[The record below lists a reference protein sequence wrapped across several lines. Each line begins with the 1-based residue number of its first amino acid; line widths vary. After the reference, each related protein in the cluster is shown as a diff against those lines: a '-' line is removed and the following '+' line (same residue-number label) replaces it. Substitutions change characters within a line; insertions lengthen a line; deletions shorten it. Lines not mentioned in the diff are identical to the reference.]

1 MSGMWSKL
9 IKTLS
14 SKNAGATASSSQ
26 LPPRVPKQSDS
37 GSSPPQSHSSS
48 ALPPRPPHRCPPD
61 FPEAL
66 APAEVHPRV
75 FACAICLGNVR
86 NGQGQAIFTAECSH
100 SFHFSCIANSVKHGH
115 YLCPICRCKWKE
127 IPFQMPNL
135 NTTPSRAQVSPDQ
148 TPPHAWSN
156 LSSASPGILRYSD
169 DEPLPAVPTDP
180 PSAPPSSFPLS
191 QNNMSVKAIPELPA
205 LPAGESSSN
214 FAVLVGVR
222 GPSLSG
228 DARQLQRAPIDLV
241 AVLDVSGS
249 MIGSKLRL
257 LKRAVRF
264 VIDNLGPTDRLSIV
278 SFSSNA
284 RRILPLRRMTD
295 GGRGDAK
302 LAVNSLSSD
311 GRGTNIVDGLKMGGQ
326 VLEERSERNPVA
338 SIFLLSDGI
347 DTYNTNYHH
356 GVQYNHSS
364 SSPTQDL
371 EYLNLLPPSVLTNP
385 GHSNFPVHT
394 FGFGADHD
402 SFALHAISDAS
413 GGTFSFIESLGLVQD
428 ALARCIGGLL
438 SVVAHELQ
446 LMVTSTLGIGSIFS
460 GRYTSEVSEDRL
472 QGVITIGDLYADEE
486 KEFLVYVPVPVCC
499 PITEGLEKTPLLK
512 IACSYRDITKNTVE
526 LEGEGV
532 DIRRPETLSPEDTVL
547 SLEVDRQKVRL
558 SVVKAIAEAKEMAEL
573 GNLNRAEALL
583 MNTTSAL
590 CASSSAQAGDS
601 LCSYLEAELSE
612 IRRRMEDMDTYVH
625 TGRAYVLSGL
635 SSHSSQ
641 RPTTRSSSS
650 GPVGYDTPS
659 MVTMVSRSQTLSA
672 EYYHRQQAARLTRS
686 ASLTRI

>member
-1 MSGMWSKL
+1 MWSKL

-14 SKNAGATASSSQ
+14 SKNTGATASSSQ

-37 GSSPPQSHSSS
+37 RSSPPRSPSSS
-48 ALPPRPPHRCPPD
+48 TTSSSSLSAGFSRSISSGRS
-61 FPEAL
+61 ASK
-66 APAEVHPRV
+66 
-75 FACAICLGNVR
+75 ACAICLGNVR
-86 NGQGQAIFTAECSH
+86 NRQGQAIFSAECSH

-127 IPFQMPNL
+127 IPFQMPNV
-135 NTTPSRAQVSPDQ
+135 NTTHSRAQVSPDQ

-156 LSSASPGILRYSD
+156 PPSASPGLLLYSD
-169 DEPLPAVPTDP
+169 DEPLLVVPTDP
-180 PSAPPSSFPLS
+180 SSFPSS
-191 QNNMSVKAIPELPA
+191 QNNVSVKAIPEFPA
-205 LPAGESSSN
+205 LSAGESNSN

-228 DARQLQRAPIDLV
+228 DARQLDRAPIDLV

-249 MIGSKLRL
+249 MVGSKLRL

-264 VIDNLGPTDRLSIV
+264 VIDNLGSSDRFSIV
-278 SFSSNA
+278 SFSSNPQ
-284 RRILPLRRMTD
+284 RILPLRRMTD
-295 GGRGDAK
+295 GGREDAK
-302 LAVNSLSSD
+302 IAVNSLSSD
-311 GRGTNIVDGLKMGGQ
+311 GRGTNIVEALKMGGR
-326 VLEERSERNPVA
+326 VLEERRERNPVA

-356 GVQYNHSS
+356 GVHYNQNS

-371 EYLNLLPPSVLTNP
+371 EYLNLLPPSILTNP

-402 SFALHAISDAS
+402 SFALNAISDAS
-413 GGTFSFIESLGLVQD
+413 GGTFSFIESLELVQD

-438 SVVAHELQ
+438 SVVAHELR
-446 LMVTSTLGIGSIFS
+446 LNVTSTLGIGSIFS
-460 GRYTSEVSEDRL
+460 GRYASEVSEDRL

-499 PITEGLEKTPLLK
+499 PIKEGLENTPLLK
-512 IACSYRDITKNTVE
+512 IACSYRDITKNTIE
-526 LEGEGV
+526 LEGKGV
-532 DIRRPETLSPEDTVL
+532 DIRRPEILSPEDAVL

-558 SVVKAIAEAKEMAEL
+558 SVVKAIAEAKEMAES
-573 GNLNRAEALL
+573 GNLKKAEALL

-590 CASSSAQAGDS
+590 WASSSAQAGDG
-601 LCSYLEAELSE
+601 LCIHLEAELSE

-659 MVTMVSRSQTLSA
+659 TVTMVSRSQTLSA
-672 EYYHRQQAARLTRS
+672 EYYHREQAARLTRS
-686 ASLTRI
+686 ASLTKM